1 MYSIDFKGWI
11 YMMYQ
16 RKEAEVRGVLIYPD
30 ENFQVN

>member
-1 MYSIDFKGWI
+1 
-11 YMMYQ
+11 MMYQ